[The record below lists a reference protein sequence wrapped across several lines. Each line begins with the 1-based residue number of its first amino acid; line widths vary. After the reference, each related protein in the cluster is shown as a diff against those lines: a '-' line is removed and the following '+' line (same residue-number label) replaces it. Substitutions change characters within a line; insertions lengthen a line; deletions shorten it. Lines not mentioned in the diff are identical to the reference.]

1 MRAGVIVAME
11 RELDALRAAGTDGAR
26 LAGIG
31 KVNAACAAVEMILTE
46 RPDCII
52 NSGVAGGLTSAL
64 SVGDVVVGE
73 SVAYHDVWCGPG
85 NALGQV
91 QGMPERYDADPLLL
105 DAARRSCPGARFGL
119 IASGDQFVDD
129 GAQEVRIS
137 SMYPDALACDMES
150 AAIAQVCRRYGVPFL
165 CMRVVS
171 DVPGAHVE
179 MYEGFWRDLSQTSF
193 IALEALLREIGGL

>member
-1 MRAGVIVAME
+1 ME
-11 RELDALRAAGTDGAR
+11 RELDALRADGVSVAR

-31 KVNAACAAVEMILTE
+31 KVNAACAAVEMILAE

-52 NSGVAGGLTSAL
+52 NSGVAGGLTDSL

-85 NALGQV
+85 NARGQV
-91 QGMPERYDADPLLL
+91 QGMPRKYDASPVLL
-105 DAARRSCPGARFGL
+105 DAARRSCHGAHFGL
-119 IASGDQFVDD
+119 IASGDQFVDSK
-129 GAQEVRIS
+129 AQEERIS

-150 AAIAQVCRRYGVPFL
+150 AAIAQVCRKYDVPFL

-171 DVPGAHVE
+171 DVPGAHTE
-179 MYEGFWRDLSQTSF
+179 MYEGFWRDLSRASF
-193 IALEALLREIGGL
+193 SALAALLRQIGSL